1 MIEFLDGVRE
11 TVMYPEHFGI
21 RLYLNELATDYQI
34 HWHAAAEV
42 IMPIENSY
50 AAVVGDVRYELQPG
64 DILLIPP
71 GELHEL
77 FAPESGKR
85 LILQFDY
92 SQLSHMNGFDSAL
105 AMMRPCILLT
115 EGSDEELIRMLRPL
129 LNEIMEEYFG
139 NSLLKEAQAYSI
151 LIRFMVILGRALLTK
166 DQHFSRALGPKR
178 LKDIDRFMQV
188 CRYIREHCTEN
199 LLVDDAAKVAGLSKF
214 HFVRMFKQFTGVSY
228 NTYLNR
234 QRIQVAENLFADPT
248 ISITEV
254 AMRSGFGSLNTF
266 NRVFKIHKRCTPSQ
280 YKQLRG
286 EHIHH

>member
-42 IMPIENSY
+42 IMPIENNY
-50 AAVVGDVRYELQPG
+50 TAVVGDVRYELQPG

-139 NSLLKEAQAYSI
+139 SSLLKEAQSYSI
-151 LIRFMVILGRALLTK
+151 LIRFMVILGRALLTQ
-166 DQHFSRALGPKR
+166 DRRFNQALGPKR

-228 NTYLNR
+228 NMYLNR